1 MVDAPVLVLDEATAM
16 ADPESESKI
25 QQALSTLAKGRTV
38 IVIAHRLASIR
49 GAVQIVVMER
59 GRIAVVG
66 THDELLGN
74 AHYQAL
80 LAQGACEEMTR

>member
-1 MVDAPVLVLDEATAM
+1 M
-16 ADPESESKI
+16 
-25 QQALSTLAKGRTV
+25 

-49 GAVQIVVMER
+49 GADQIVVMER

-66 THDELLGN
+66 KHDELLSN